1 MKRLLLLFLLL
12 PGMAL
17 QAAEQSTERKI
28 DSGLGFGYALVRFD
42 SNVKFTD
49 KATDRSVFVDVEG
62 TLGLPETDAVT
73 ILYGSYRISQ
83 KHGIGFSYF
92 RVSRESSI
100 FHIDENLGDVRITGD
115 VRFRDDTDFLNLF
128 YSRVLFS
135 DDRSSVR
142 GLLGINLMDIRYEVE
157 AEGTIEG
164 LEGEIRDELRED
176 TSILAPLPLVGLDLR
191 YQFTP
196 EWGIKTKVSLVA
208 GSYEETTAWVLSTAI
223 NSTYQINENIGVVLG
238 LSYFDADIDINEKD
252 ERTEINYGY
261 DGLFIG
267 LHGIF

>member
-1 MKRLLLLFLLL
+1 
-12 PGMAL
+12 MAL
-17 QAAEQSTERKI
+17 QAAEQSTERKK
-28 DSGLGFGYALVRFD
+28 DSLLGFGYAVVRFD
-42 SNVKFTD
+42 TNVKFTD
-49 KATDRSVFVDVEG
+49 KATDRSVFIDTEG
-62 TLGLPETDAVT
+62 TLGLPETDGVP
-73 ILYGSYRISQ
+73 ILYGSYQISQ

-92 RVSRESSI
+92 RVSRKSSI
-100 FHIDENLGDVRITGD
+100 FNIDENLDDVHITGD
-115 VRFRDDTDFLNLF
+115 VRFRDDTQYLNLF

-135 DDRSSVR
+135 DDRSSVQ
-142 GLLGINLMDIRYEVE
+142 GLIGINSMDIRYVLE

-164 LEGEIRDELRED
+164 LDGEIRDDLRED
-176 TSILAPLPLVGLDLR
+176 TSILAPLPLVGLNLR

-196 EWGIKTKVSLVA
+196 EWGIGTKVSLVA

-223 NSTYQINENIGVVLG
+223 NSTYQINEYFGVVLG

-267 LHGIF
+267 LHGLF

>member
-17 QAAEQSTERKI
+17 QAAEQSTERKKG
-28 DSGLGFGYALVRFD
+28 SGLGFGYAVVRFD
-42 SNVKFTD
+42 TNVKFTN
-49 KATDRSVFVDVEG
+49 KATGRPIFVDAEG
-62 TLGLPETDAVT
+62 TLGLPKTDAVP
-73 ILYGSYRISQ
+73 ILYGSYKFSP

-92 RVSRESSI
+92 RVNRKSSV
-100 FHIDENLGDVRITGD
+100 FNIDENLDDVRITGE
-115 VRFRDDTDFLNLF
+115 VRFRDDTEFLNLF

-142 GLLGINLMDIRYEVE
+142 GLIGINLMDIRYELE

-164 LEGEIRDELRED
+164 LDAEIRDELRED
-176 TSILAPLPLVGLDLR
+176 TSILAPLPLLGLDLR

-196 EWGIKTKVSLVA
+196 KWSVHTKVSLVA
-208 GSYEETTAWVLSTAI
+208 GSYEETKAWVLSTAI
-223 NSTYQINENIGVVLG
+223 NSTYRINENIGVVLG

-267 LHGIF
+267 LHGLF